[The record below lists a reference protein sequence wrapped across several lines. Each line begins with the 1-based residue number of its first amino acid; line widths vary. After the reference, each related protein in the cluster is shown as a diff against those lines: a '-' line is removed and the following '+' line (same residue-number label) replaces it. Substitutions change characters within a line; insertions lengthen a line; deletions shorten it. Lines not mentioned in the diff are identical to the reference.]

1 MGIMRTV
8 RMRERSGFETVS
20 LFSSVQAY
28 SHIPHPVH
36 LLGSTEMNFR
46 SANFC
51 CVMVPLASWF

>member
-1 MGIMRTV
+1 
-8 RMRERSGFETVS
+8 
-20 LFSSVQAY
+20 VQAY